1 MTPDMERDPRGA
13 IFAAPDLLLVVE
25 AAGVPVVLVD
35 EVAVVVV
42 AVPVGLFDAGWVEA
56 GDICKTKLLVSS
68 FKIFLRLD
76 ICDRQLTNVPER
88 L

>member
-1 MTPDMERDPRGA
+1 MTPDMERDPRGT
-13 IFAAPDLLLVVE
+13 ILVAPDLLLVVE
-25 AAGVPVVLVD
+25 AADAPVVVVD

-42 AVPVGLFDAGWVEA
+42 AVPVGLFDAGCVEA
-56 GDICKTKLLVSS
+56 GDICKTKLLASS
-68 FKIFLRLD
+68 LKIFLRLD